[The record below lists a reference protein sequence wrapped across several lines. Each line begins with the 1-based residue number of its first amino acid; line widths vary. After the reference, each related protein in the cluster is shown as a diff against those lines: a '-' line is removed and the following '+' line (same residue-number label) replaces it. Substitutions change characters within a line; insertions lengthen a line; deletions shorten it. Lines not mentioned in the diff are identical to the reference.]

1 MQKFFLAVGVSSL
14 SLASFYSAQA
24 ADAVRRQYANNSRG
38 IVSTASHNAGSRYV
52 PYNNYT
58 DGMYIGLKAQG
69 KSSFLPHVQDATTG
83 SQISAGPG
91 VYAGYNMQVGSMVY
105 GIEAEGSYL
114 FNFSNDSETKPKDD
128 SLSNDTNKPDLKA
141 KQYGPQG
148 TVQVRVGTEIVDSV
162 LGYVSGGLS
171 AAQNNYY
178 VATSPKKGTV
188 PEVTEHNETGL
199 DVGGAFGIG
208 VDITL
213 VDDLIA
219 RVGYNVAYYP
229 SVENQQNKLQHNISV
244 GVAMKF

>member
-69 KSSFLPHVQDATTG
+69 KSSFLPHVDKVENG
-83 SQISAGPG
+83 NQISAGPG

-114 FNFSNDSETKPKDD
+114 FNFSNDSDKDLKAD
-128 SLSNDTNKPDLKA
+128 SLSNDTSKPALKA

-171 AAQNNYY
+171 AAQNNYH
-178 VATSPKKGTV
+178 VAKSTAPA
-188 PEVTEHNETGL
+188 VTEHDETGL
-199 DVGGAFGIG
+199 DVGGAFGLG